1 MTTPIMT
8 ATDKTFGE
16 GYIGF
21 GTFDDSGRIDNIKI
35 YAPQTTDKKSKF
47 FTSISN

>member
-1 MTTPIMT
+1 MT
-8 ATDKTFGE
+8 AKDKTFGA

-35 YAPQTTDKKSKF
+35 YAPKMETKKSDF
-47 FTSISN
+47 FGKKK